1 MPWRSILSE
10 TGGTAEYN
18 LVMLQSHLPLAQSQR
33 PGDARKKKK
42 REWERHNEIY
52 TDQSH
57 GRVGSQFCQYIWSMS
72 TVDISTRFE
81 KARVD
86 SYRKSAGP

>member
-1 MPWRSILSE
+1 MPGR
-10 TGGTAEYN
+10 
-18 LVMLQSHLPLAQSQR
+18 
-33 PGDARKKKK
+33 KK

-57 GRVGSQFCQYIWSMS
+57 GRVGSQLCQYIWSMS

-86 SYRKSAGP
+86 SYRNLPVPESEARYARTHPAQHTCTGGDHAQSALLSMPPARY

>member
-33 PGDARKKKK
+33 PGDARKKKSVNGRDITK
-42 REWERHNEIY
+42 Y
-52 TDQSH
+52 T
-57 GRVGSQFCQYIWSMS
+57 RIKV
-72 TVDISTRFE
+72 T
-81 KARVD
+81 
-86 SYRKSAGP
+86 AG